1 MPRETLTLFVTVL
14 LVFIHFFFTRILSRV
29 KSWWS
34 SPKILWKKEQA
45 LTGLRIKSR
54 KAALEAPLLAE
65 EVLFDPIGQGIE
77 AELGNSEDPTSNS
90 ENMAG

>member
-1 MPRETLTLFVTVL
+1 MALGRLRRYLYYTSKIKIRAIVRT
-14 LVFIHFFFTRILSRV
+14 
-29 KSWWS
+29 WS

-65 EVLFDPIGQGIE
+65 QVGLNAIGQGIE
-77 AELGNSEDPTSNS
+77 AELRNSEDATRGS
-90 ENMAG
+90 EDVAG